1 VKQLD
6 DRLSLV
12 VGLFYFIPYVALVV
26 APVVAGLEERGTYSS
41 TRITSPV

>member
-26 APVVAGLEERGTYSS
+26 APVVAGFGGR
-41 TRITSPV
+41 